1 MKNTEYPCP
10 SWYPLFYII
19 LDFFLYSIF
28 FLILNALLPRQYG
41 PQLFKIKELFSKK
54 KKKNIILV
62 ETRGSDNGEN
72 DHAETVIKVKN
83 LTKKYK
89 QMKDEFALQNVPFDI
104 KKGEVIFI
112 VGPNGAGKSTI
123 INCLSGIIH
132 QTEGVIS
139 ISFVIRTPRFVFLR
153 RHSKKRFLFFFF
165 SEVPKPIF
173 IRNYKKRFF
182 FQELFGQ
189 LIIYLEGVMVQQMK
203 LN

>member
-28 FLILNALLPRQYG
+28 FLILNALFPRQYG
-41 PQLFKIKELFSKK
+41 PQTFKIKELFSK

-72 DHAETVIKVKN
+72 EHAETVIKVKN

-165 SEVPKPIF
+165 FRSAKTYF
-173 IRNYKKRFF
+173 Y
-182 FQELFGQ
+182 
-189 LIIYLEGVMVQQMK
+189 
-203 LN
+203 